1 MFKMRY
7 WIILVLAYAIMA
19 IAVPLDEGLESTDD
33 DDTLVDESRCN
44 PRKAEKCLE
53 V

>member
-1 MFKMRY
+1 
-7 WIILVLAYAIMA
+7 MA
-19 IAVPLDEGLESTDD
+19 IAVPLHEGVENTD